1 MLGALPRKPAVSQL
15 VVGKTTG
22 EGAD

>member
-1 MLGALPRKPAVSQL
+1 MLGALPRKPASSQL

-22 EGAD
+22 GGAD